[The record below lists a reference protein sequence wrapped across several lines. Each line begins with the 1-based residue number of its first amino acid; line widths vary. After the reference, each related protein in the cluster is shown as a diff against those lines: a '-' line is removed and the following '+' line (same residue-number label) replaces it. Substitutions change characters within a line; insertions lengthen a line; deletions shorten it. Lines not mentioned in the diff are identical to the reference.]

1 MEHLNAFAI
10 FAKVAELS
18 SFSKAAESLGL
29 AKSTVSKTITELE
42 QAHSLRLLYRSP
54 RHLSLTEEGYRLLQH
69 CQTIEQQYDQAVAE
83 LNRSAAQAR
92 GLVRVSVPQLIGQ
105 LMLAHKLPALL
116 EQHPDLTVD
125 LDIRHANI
133 THLADHMDL
142 AIIFGELPDSSMIA
156 TRLAEVPIILCAS
169 PGYLARHGSPSTPDE
184 LSAHETLLMTLP
196 NLRRPN
202 EWHFSD
208 KRGKGKRGK
217 RFQVNVKSR
226 LSMNDTLALK
236 QAMLHDG
243 GIVAVPPYVVA
254 EELAEGTA
262 IQILAD
268 YNLPAVPLFAV
279 FHSRSQMPPKI
290 RTLIEF
296 IRQQINQFIA

>member
-42 QAHSLRLLYRSP
+42 RAHGLRLLYRSP

-69 CQTIEQQYDQAVAE
+69 CQTIELQYDQAVAE

-92 GLVRVSVPQLIGQ
+92 GLVRVSAPQLIGQ

-116 EQHPDLTVD
+116 EQHLDLAVD

-142 AIIFGELPDSSMIA
+142 VIIFGELPDSSMVA

-169 PGYLARHGSPSTPDE
+169 PGYLARHGDISTPEE

-202 EWHFSD
+202 EWHFTS
-208 KRGKGKRGK
+208 KRGK
-217 RFQVNVKSR
+217 RFRVNVKSR

-268 YNLPAVPLFAV
+268 YKLPAVPVFAV

-296 IRQQINQFIA
+296 IRQQIKQFIS